1 MSRIGNKPIQVPSGV
16 KVQCQPTAVL
26 VEGPKGKISHV
37 ILEPITVASANNQIV
52 VKRPSNSIQDKV
64 KHGTM
69 RSVIQNMIKG
79 THVGFQKRLLIEGVG
94 FKAALAGKSL
104 TLNLGFTHPVVV
116 EVPEGIKVTCKTP
129 TDIEIE
135 GVNRQQVG
143 HFAAVVRAYYEPE
156 PYKGKGVR
164 YSDETVRRKAGK
176 SVTK

>member
-1 MSRIGNKPIQVPSGV
+1 MSRIGNKPIQVPQGV
-16 KVQCQPTAVL
+16 KVQLQTSAVL

-37 ILEPITVASANNQIV
+37 LLAPITVSAANNQII
-52 VKRPSNSIQDKV
+52 VKRPSNSIADKV

-79 THVGFQKRLLIEGVG
+79 THEGFQKKLLIEGVG
-94 FKAALAGKSL
+94 FKAALAGKTL
-104 TLNLGFTHPVVV
+104 TLNLGFTHPVVM

-129 TDIEIE
+129 TEIEID
-135 GVNRQQVG
+135 GVNRQAVG
-143 HFAAVVRAYYEPE
+143 HFAAEVRAHYEPE

-164 YSDETVRRKAGK
+164 YSDEVVRRKAGK

>member
-1 MSRIGNKPIQVPSGV
+1 MSRIGNKPIQVPQGI
-16 KVQCQPTAVL
+16 KVQCQSTAVL
-26 VEGPKGKISHV
+26 VEGPKGKISHG
-37 ILEPITVASANNQIV
+37 IMAPITVSTSNNQVI
-52 VKRPSNSIQDKV
+52 VKRPSNSIEDKV

-69 RSVIQNMIKG
+69 RSLIQNMIRG
-79 THVGFQKRLLIEGVG
+79 THEGFQKRLLIEGVG
-94 FKAALAGKSL
+94 FKAAVTGKTL

-116 EVPEGIKVTCKTP
+116 AIPDGIKVTAKTP
-129 TDIEIE
+129 TDVEIE
-135 GVNRQQVG
+135 GVDRQQVG

>member
-1 MSRIGNKPIQVPSGV
+1 MSRIGNKPIQVPQGV
-16 KVQCQPTAVL
+16 KVQCQPNAVL
-26 VEGPKGKISHV
+26 VEGPKGKISHQ
-37 ILEPITVASANNQIV
+37 ILKPITVSTANNQVI
-52 VKRPSNSIQDKV
+52 VKRPSNSIEDKV

-79 THVGFQKRLLIEGVG
+79 THEGFQKRLLIEGVG
-94 FKAALAGKSL
+94 FKAALTGKTL

-116 EVPEGIKVTCKTP
+116 DVPEGIKVTCKTP
-129 TDIEIE
+129 TDVEID

-143 HFAAVVRAYYEPE
+143 FFAAIVRAHYEPE

>member
-1 MSRIGNKPIQVPSGV
+1 MSRIGSKPIQIPQGV
-16 KVQCQPTAVL
+16 KVQCQASAVL
-26 VEGPKGKISHV
+26 VEGPKGKISHG
-37 ILEPITVASANNQIV
+37 ILAPITVASANNQIV
-52 VKRPSNSIQDKV
+52 VKRPSNTIQDKV

-79 THVGFQKRLLIEGVG
+79 AHEGFAKKLLIEGVG
-94 FKAALAGKSL
+94 FKAALAGKNL
-104 TLNLGFTHPVVV
+104 TLNLGFTHPVVLD
-116 EVPEGIKVTCKTP
+116 VPEGIKVTCKTP
-129 TDIEIE
+129 TEIDIE

-143 HFAAVVRAYYEPE
+143 HFAAVVRAFYEPE

>member
-1 MSRIGNKPIQVPSGV
+1 MSRIGNKPIQVPQGV
-16 KVQCQPTAVL
+16 KVNCQPTAVL
-26 VEGPKGKISHV
+26 VEGPKGKISHN
-37 ILEPITVASANNQIV
+37 ILAPITVSVANNQVI
-52 VKRPSNSIQDKV
+52 VKRPSNSIADKV

-69 RSVIQNMIKG
+69 RSVIHNMVNG
-79 THVGFQKRLLIEGVG
+79 AHAGFQKRLLIEGVG
-94 FKAALAGKSL
+94 FKAALAGKTL

-116 EVPEGIKVTCKTP
+116 EVPEGLKVTVKTP

>member
-1 MSRIGNKPIQVPSGV
+1 MSRIGNKPIAVPQGI

-26 VEGPKGKISHV
+26 VEGPKGKISHN
-37 ILEPITVASANNQIV
+37 ILAPITVSSANNQIT

-79 THVGFQKRLLIEGVG
+79 ASEGFAKKLLIEGVG
-94 FKAALAGKSL
+94 FKAAVTGKTL

-116 EVPEGIKVTCKTP
+116 EIPEGIKVTAKTP
-129 TDIEIE
+129 TDIDIE

-164 YSDETVRRKAGK
+164 YSNETVRRKAGK